1 LLLAGVA
8 FAAPALAADE
18 GNDRCAGAR
27 DVKLVNGRI
36 HTLDGNNS
44 IVSSVTIKDGKF
56 AAIGHETDDAGGPCM
71 RVINLGGRTAVPGLV
86 DNHNQGLREVVWAD
100 STPKRGRKARG

>member
-1 LLLAGVA
+1 MPRYQRSSVMKAKRRGSLSIASLLLAGVA

-18 GNDRCAGAR
+18 NNDRCAGAR

-36 HTLDGNNS
+36 HTLDQRNS

-56 AAIGHETDDAGGPCM
+56 AGVGRDMDDAGGPCM
-71 RVINLGGRTAVPGLV
+71 RVINLGGRTA
-86 DNHNQGLREVVWAD
+86 
-100 STPKRGRKARG
+100 